1 MPEGRSVYP
10 SLQHLP
16 DAGFSRSRATFP
28 PTMRAKNLKDTH
40 LANRDS
46 DRHIATQTQQLIAT
60 TDPDQA
66 TELATR
72 LVSAIREH
80 IDRLRSC
87 TSSTMVQKPPK

>member
-1 MPEGRSVYP
+1 
-10 SLQHLP
+10 
-16 DAGFSRSRATFP
+16 
-28 PTMRAKNLKDTH
+28 
-40 LANRDS
+40 
-46 DRHIATQTQQLIAT
+46 LIAT